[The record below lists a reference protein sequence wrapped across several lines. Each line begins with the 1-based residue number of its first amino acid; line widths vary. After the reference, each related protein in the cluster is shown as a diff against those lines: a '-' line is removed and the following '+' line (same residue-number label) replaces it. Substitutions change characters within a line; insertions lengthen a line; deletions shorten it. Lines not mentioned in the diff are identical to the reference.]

1 MTFPTGTV
9 TFLFTDIEGS
19 TRLVHRLGQRYV
31 TVLEDHNQLLRAACS
46 AHGGVEFGRE
56 GDAMFVAF
64 AAPSD
69 AVRAALVAQS
79 ALDGHAWPGGEEVRV
94 RMGIHAGEAVLSQG
108 DYVGLAVHEASRICN
123 AGHGGQVLLSDSAA
137 GLVGDDLPDHAS
149 LMDIGEHRL
158 KDLDRPRRLL
168 QLCHPQ
174 LRSSFPALRTAVA
187 VPHNLP
193 AQVTTFIGREE
204 ETVAI
209 TRLLASGHRI
219 VALVGPGGCGKTRLA
234 LHVANQVRAEFSD
247 GVWFAELADIA
258 GDDNVVQAVADA
270 LGVRELRDRSLLDT
284 VVERLG
290 SAQLLLLLDNCE
302 HVVLGAARFVATVT
316 RACPTVHVLATT
328 RELLGVPG
336 ETAFPVSSL
345 SLPSAE
351 YFPDEVDIT
360 DSIATSEAVRLFV
373 DRARSANP
381 RFAISNESAVP
392 VAQVCQRLD
401 GIPLAI
407 ELAAARTAVLTVAQI
422 NERLDDRFHLLTAG
436 SRTALP
442 RQQTLQA
449 LVDWSYDLLEER
461 ERVLL
466 SRLSIFVGGFT
477 LEAAEAVAAGG
488 ALRASDVLDVLSA
501 LVRKSLVLIDDVG
514 GQARYRMLETIRQY
528 GLERLEKPEERT
540 ALRAAHR
547 RWCVELAARA
557 DPMHMTNDGPAWHD
571 RLEVELPN
579 LRAAFQSAFDDPEGV
594 EDALRLCSGLGMFLW
609 MRGHITEG
617 RTWAE
622 TALARARDA
631 PDLLRVKTM
640 LVLGELAFAHFDLDV
655 SIPTLEACA
664 ALAKSLGKE
673 LLAAWALTFAGVS
686 RAMKG
691 DTARG
696 RAQLDEALATAER
709 LANPQERAGLYYYV
723 GSAASLDGDHETA
736 RRYLD
741 AAVKLARE
749 IGFPYVLVRFLPVVA
764 RNAVASGDE
773 SLARLRFTEA
783 LELAR
788 AAHDRVGVARS
799 LTFLAELSIG
809 HGEFD
814 AARAHLDEAAPIVSR
829 EIDDP
834 AATTR
839 VRLVLSTLLRLRGS
853 FDAARASLDQALAAA
868 KRLGRDK
875 ELCDAHQAIGD
886 LAFDRGESHEADLAY
901 QLSLQLARRAHSNV
915 RIARA
920 LRSLGELWIEQGE
933 PERSRPVLEESLAL
947 SHELGTEVQIASSR
961 HSLGLCALAE
971 GNASEALELFRQAL
985 STRLEQSHR
994 VEAAATLEALGRAQ
1008 LDAGQPAPAAF
1019 AFGAADGL
1027 RRALGA
1033 PLPPARADAHR
1044 SYLTA
1049 ARSLGDAVFE
1059 REWSE
1064 GQRALLSGLSTLR
1077 HLSERSQ

>member
-1 MTFPTGTV
+1 
-9 TFLFTDIEGS
+9 
-19 TRLVHRLGQRYV
+19 
-31 TVLEDHNQLLRAACS
+31 
-46 AHGGVEFGRE
+46 
-56 GDAMFVAF
+56 
-64 AAPSD
+64 
-69 AVRAALVAQS
+69 
-79 ALDGHAWPGGEEVRV
+79 
-94 RMGIHAGEAVLSQG
+94 
-108 DYVGLAVHEASRICN
+108 
-123 AGHGGQVLLSDSAA
+123 
-137 GLVGDDLPDHAS
+137 
-149 LMDIGEHRL
+149 
-158 KDLDRPRRLL
+158 
-168 QLCHPQ
+168 
-174 LRSSFPALRTAVA
+174 LRTATA
-187 VPHNLP
+187 IPHNLP
-193 AQVTTFIGREE
+193 AQVTTFIGRED

-209 TRLLASGHRI
+209 TRLLASGQRI
-219 VALVGPGGCGKTRLA
+219 VSLVGAGGCGKTRLA
-234 LHVANQVRAEFSD
+234 LRVANEVRADFGD
-247 GVWFAELADIA
+247 GAWFVELADVA
-258 GDDNVVQAVADA
+258 GDDNVVRAVADA
-270 LGVRELRDRSLLDT
+270 LGVREFRDQPLPGT
-284 VVERLG
+284 IVERLG
-290 SAQLLLLLDNCE
+290 SARMLLLLDNCE
-302 HVVLGAARFVATVT
+302 HVVLGAARLVEAVT
-316 RACPTVHVLATT
+316 RACPAVHVLATT

-345 SLPSAE
+345 SLPGDVPAE
-351 YFPDEVDIT
+351 IDIT
-360 DSIATSEAVRLFV
+360 DSITESEAVRLFV

-381 RFAISNESAVP
+381 RFTISNESAVP

-442 RQQTLQA
+442 RQQTLRA

-477 LEAAEAVAAGG
+477 LEAAEAVTAGG
-488 ALRASDVLDVLSA
+488 AVRASDVLDVLSA
-501 LVRKSLVLIDDVG
+501 LVRKSLVFIDDVG

-528 GLERLEKPEERT
+528 GLEKLEKPEERT

-622 TALARARDA
+622 TALARAPEA
-631 PDLLRVKTM
+631 PDLLRVKAM

-664 ALAKSLGKE
+664 SLAKSLGKE

-691 DTARG
+691 DTERG
-696 RAQLDEALATAER
+696 RAQLDAALATAER
-709 LANPQERAGLYYYV
+709 LANAQERAGLYYYV

-773 SLARLRFTEA
+773 SLARLRFAEA

-839 VRLVLSTLLRLRGS
+839 VRLALSTLLRLEGS
-853 FDAARASLDQALAAA
+853 FDAARASLDQGLTAA
-868 KRLGRDK
+868 KRLGREK

-886 LAFDRGESHEADLAY
+886 LAFDRGENHEANLAY
-901 QLSLQLARRAHSNV
+901 QHSLQLARNAHSNV

-920 LRSLGELWIEQGE
+920 LRSLGELWIEQGQ

-947 SHELGTEVQIASSR
+947 SHGLGTEVQIASSW
-961 HSLGLCALAE
+961 HSLGLCALGE
-971 GNASEALELFRQAL
+971 GDVAGALDLLRQAL
-985 STRLEQSHR
+985 STRIQQSHR
-994 VEAAATLEALGRAQ
+994 VEAAATLEALGRAH
-1008 LDAGQPAPAAF
+1008 LHAGEPASAAF

-1059 REWSE
+1059 REWSK
-1064 GQRALLSGLSTLR
+1064 GQRAGLTDVLGPLGMAVLAGSGTP
-1077 HLSERSQ
+1077 ERPPS